1 MYQIKKAAAVLL
13 SLFIISCGDK
23 KTANNT
29 IADTL
34 ANKSDLAG
42 QTTPANTKTIIVF
55 GDSLTAGYG
64 LDDPSE
70 AFPGVIKAK
79 IDSLKLPYT
88 VVNAGVSG
96 ETSAGGLGRID
107 WVLKQKPDIFLLE
120 LGANDGLRG
129 NSVAQTISNLQAII
143 DKVKAK
149 YTSTKIILLGMQVPP
164 SMGQQYVSDF
174 KKMYPDLAAKNHIG
188 LVPFLLENVGGI
200 AKLNQADGIHPNPTG
215 AKIVAQN
222 VWKILQPEL
231 N

>member
-1 MYQIKKAAAVLL
+1 MYQIKKAAAILL
-13 SLFIISCGDK
+13 SLLIISCSDK

-42 QTTPANTKTIIVF
+42 QTTSANTKTIIVF

-70 AFPGVIKAK
+70 AFPGIIKAK

-149 YTSTKIILLGMQVPP
+149 YPSTKIILLGMQVPP